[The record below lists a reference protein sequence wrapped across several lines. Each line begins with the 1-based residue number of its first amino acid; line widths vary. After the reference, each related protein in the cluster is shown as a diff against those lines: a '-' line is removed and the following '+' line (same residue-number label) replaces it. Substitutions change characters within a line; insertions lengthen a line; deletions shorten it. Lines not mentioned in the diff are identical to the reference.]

1 MEKGMV
7 YWITGLS
14 GAGKTT
20 IGNALYY
27 RICEKKNNV
36 VILDGDI
43 LKQLV
48 GNDLGYSAEERLE
61 RAKRYS
67 NLCKVL
73 SNQGIDVIICTIAMF
88 QSIRDYNRKYIENYM
103 EIYLEVSE
111 ETLKRRDRKGLYSG
125 YKVGTVKNIAG
136 MDQKVEFPENPDI
149 LIKNDGKLTV
159 RECVAI
165 IEKNIPKKKEKK
177 DISYWNRYYLQ
188 NQLKGSNPSLFAQF
202 VMSYIRPNSNL
213 LDLGCGNGRDSLYF
227 HAKGIRV
234 TGIDLSYESI
244 KYLNEHYRTDN
255 IIFICDD
262 FVTSLAIYQQQYDYC
277 YSRFTLHAINL
288 DQEKELLKNVY
299 TCLRDNGLFF
309 VEVRSVNDEIYGRGE
324 PLGKDEYIY
333 NDHYR
338 RFIVRDELVE
348 RIKDVGME
356 VLFVDENRGYAPLDK
371 QDPVLIRLIARK
383 NGGVCRE
390 GTDK

>member
-1 MEKGMV
+1 MDKGMV

-36 VILDGDI
+36 VILDGDV

-48 GNDLGYSAEERLE
+48 GNELGYSREGRLE

-88 QSIRDYNRKYIENYM
+88 KSVRDYNRKYIENYV

-125 YKVGTVKNIAG
+125 YQAGIVKNIVG
-136 MDQKVEFPENPDI
+136 VDQKVEFPENPDI
-149 LIKNDGKLTV
+149 LIKNDGKFTIK
-159 RECVAI
+159 ECVDL
-165 IEKNIPKKKEKK
+165 IEKNIPQRKEKR
-177 DISYWNRYYLQ
+177 DMNYWNQYYLR
-188 NQLKGSNPSLFAQF
+188 NFLKESNPSLFAKF
-202 VMSYIRPNSNL
+202 VMSYIRPNSDL
-213 LDLGCGNGRDSLYF
+213 IDLGCGNGRDSLYF
-227 HAKGIRV
+227 SREGIHV
-234 TGIDLSYESI
+234 TGIDLSFESI
-244 KYLNEHYRTDN
+244 KYLNEHHGN
-255 IIFICDD
+255 ENAIFICDD
-262 FVTSLAIYQQQYDYC
+262 FVTSLAIYQKQYDYC

-288 DQEKELLKNVY
+288 EQENELLKNVY
-299 TCLRDNGLFF
+299 TCLRDEGLFF
-309 VEVRSVNDEIYGRGE
+309 VEARSVNDKIYGLGE
-324 PLGKDEYIY
+324 CMGKDEYIY

-338 RFIVRDELVE
+338 RFINKDELVKRVE
-348 RIKDVGME
+348 NMGME
-356 VLFVDENRGYAPLDK
+356 VLFLDENQGYAPLDD
-371 QDPVLIRLIARK
+371 QDPVLIRLIAK
-383 NGGVCRE
+383 
-390 GTDK
+390 KPAHI